1 MCVFVETC
9 VLGSVLTSYRVSSMA
24 QTNHGVSVFCVV
36 SKRRVVVCTAANMM
50 SPGWWRRSGSLGKC
64 PSLIHSHIHSHTYS
78 LTHSFIHSHTFYE
91 KQNLSLC
98 VCVSQAE
105 KKSSIGLYLLPPE
118 GHHLQLRSSTIG
130 GNHRHALS
138 ALYRPIEMHLIQRS
152 TKMADQILLKR
163 KTMNC

>member
-1 MCVFVETC
+1 MCLRWNLCARISVNLIQGVIHGSDKSRCLC
-9 VLGSVLTSYRVSSMA
+9 VLCSF
-24 QTNHGVSVFCVV
+24 QTE
-36 SKRRVVVCTAANMM
+36 
-50 SPGWWRRSGSLGKC
+50 SGRLYCCKHDE
-64 PSLIHSHIHSHTYS
+64 PWVRKKVRQLMQVS
-78 LTHSFIHSHTFYE
+78 LTHSLTYSFTHTLIHSHTFYE

-138 ALYRPIEMHLIQRS
+138 ALYRPIEMHLIQRRPMS